1 MTKVYGCY
9 KSTTLFRHKLVALQ
23 WDFCCEG
30 SKEKL
35 FALGLCVWP
44 WTAMSLKWESAT
56 HTGPLG
62 PVQAFI
68 CLPLRMSAKRG
79 WICVLHPAECT
90 EMKPNKLWGGTWTC
104 HLCSSTQG
112 FVRCLSPMLQ
122 DIFKSQNLTLGQC
135 IKFYLIVWAINLQSK
150 YYSCRHWSIKMETV
164 VPISCLEQ
172 NPANRELLQYIC
184 NDLCNDFFGI

>member
-1 MTKVYGCY
+1 MALQYSWKSRYMKKHSNFRHFRWWQ
-9 KSTTLFRHKLVALQ
+9 KSTAATNPQLSLDTSWWHFSEIFVAKDPKKSYLH
-23 WDFCCEG
+23 
-30 SKEKL
+30 
-35 FALGLCVWP
+35 LGAQSDLEQ
-44 WTAMSLKWESAT
+44 SLKWESAT

-135 IKFYLIVWAINLQSK
+135 ITFYLIVWAIHL
-150 YYSCRHWSIKMETV
+150 
-164 VPISCLEQ
+164 
-172 NPANRELLQYIC
+172 
-184 NDLCNDFFGI
+184 